1 MKISF
6 KNGIAYKLD
15 YFAGVA
21 NVIFTIIVNIMLW
34 KTLYE
39 GQNLENSVQHKIMT
53 TYVILS
59 TIIQTAFI
67 MDEFTIENKIRDGSI
82 IHYLMKPISFR
93 LYTFSNTL
101 GRLFFNLIMLLIP
114 AVIIMKL
121 VCDILVPYSLSY
133 FIYFIIT
140 SILGYLVLYNINF
153 LVWTFAFENITS
165 WGLITLKNALIVVL
179 SGALIPLYL
188 MPDSV
193 AKIVEYL
200 PFQTIYYFPLSI
212 YLGIIPESDIF
223 SGILIQLVWIGVFA
237 FIGHLLWKRSI
248 KEVVV
253 QGG

>member
-1 MKISF
+1 MTKINKYLKVMKISF

-93 LYTFSNTL
+93 IYTLSNAL
-101 GRLFFNLIMLLIP
+101 GRLLFNLIMLLIP

-121 VCDILVPYSLSY
+121 VCDILVGTVDR
-133 FIYFIIT
+133 F
-140 SILGYLVLYNINF
+140 V
-153 LVWTFAFENITS
+153 
-165 WGLITLKNALIVVL
+165 
-179 SGALIPLYL
+179 
-188 MPDSV
+188 
-193 AKIVEYL
+193 
-200 PFQTIYYFPLSI
+200 
-212 YLGIIPESDIF
+212 
-223 SGILIQLVWIGVFA
+223 
-237 FIGHLLWKRSI
+237 
-248 KEVVV
+248 
-253 QGG
+253 